1 MPALRTPTNF
11 SGAPLVFLAT
21 AFALGV
27 LAGNFLAIDLYVLV
41 VAAVLACAIAIAFR
55 GISIGVTA
63 VVLGFVAAGSLS
75 LIAERQSVSPDR
87 IRSIY
92 DGGRVESAS
101 PVEIEGVLS
110 TFPEAAFE
118 GSFLTLSTTRLSVRG
133 EHIDTSGRVRVFV
146 PRTEAESGIA
156 RLVYGSSVRV
166 ACHLQREDEYRN
178 PGVTPRREIL
188 DRQGIDAT
196 CSVKSAMLVEH
207 IADESVFIPLAF
219 IYRSRADWVNI
230 FRENLNARAAGVL
243 IASLLG
249 NKNFLDRETA
259 ELFRD
264 GGTFHILVIS
274 GLHITF
280 IGGVLYFVVTRL
292 TRNRWARFLIVNSVL
307 ASYTIAVGADVPVLR
322 AAVMF
327 AVISFGAAIFRQHN
341 LINSLAGSALFLL
354 VWRPSDLFNPSFQ
367 LTLVSVAAIVAVAFP
382 LITKI
387 RAVGTWMPESAEPF
401 PPNVGERLK
410 RLAETLY
417 WNPIAWKVE
426 LGEQVWSGGIAKR
439 PHLPQLAGT
448 AWQRTARYLF
458 EGVTVSLIVQIAML
472 PLLIVYFHRASFSA
486 VVLNIWVG
494 IFIAVESFA
503 AVVGAGV
510 LQVSSAVAGPF
521 FTFTE
526 MANAIMLALPR
537 LIASDGMMRLRV
549 PAYIG
554 DGRIV
559 YALFYIPLVALTYLL
574 YRWDPFELKRASTSA
589 VRARLVPAVA
599 SLLILFT
606 IIVGHPLSEPALDGR
621 LRVDFFD
628 VGQGDSAF
636 VTFPDGTTMLIDGGG
651 RGNYRSERDAG
662 EAPFEP
668 DVQGIGELVVSQVL
682 WGKGYSHVDYLVAT
696 HADADHI
703 QGFTDVASNFSIGG
717 LLVERSASQSEDF
730 ASVDEIVRSQAIPV
744 RFLSEGDAINIGGAL
759 VEVLSPG
766 PDDLSLVSKNDRS
779 LVITITYG
787 ERAFLFTG
795 DIERAAEARLAMADV
810 DVVKVAHHGSRTS
823 SSQQFIDAAR
833 PEFAIISVGRR
844 SRFGH
849 PHREVVERWSNAGVT
864 LLQTGTSGMITV
876 TTDGSDLTVS
886 SFK

>member
-1 MPALRTPTNF
+1 MPALRTPINF
-11 SGAPLVFLAT
+11 SGAPLVILAT
-21 AFALGV
+21 AFAIGV
-27 LAGNFLAIDLYVLV
+27 LAANFLAIDLYLPV
-41 VAAVLACAIAIAFR
+41 VAVVLACAIAMAFR
-55 GISIGVTA
+55 ASSIGVTA
-63 VVLGFVAAGSLS
+63 VVLGFVAAGMLS
-75 LIAERQSVSPDR
+75 ISAERQSISPDR
-87 IRSIY
+87 IRSLY
-92 DGGRVESAS
+92 DGGRVESAT

-110 TFPEAAFE
+110 TFPESAVE

-133 EHIDTSGRVRVFV
+133 EYIDTSGRVRVFV
-146 PRTEAESGIA
+146 PRTEAESGIV
-156 RLVYGSSVRV
+156 RLIYGSRVRV

-178 PGVTPRREIL
+178 PGVPPRREIL

-196 CSVKSAMLVEH
+196 CSVKSAFLVEH
-207 IADESVFIPLAF
+207 IADESVFIPLAL
-219 IYRSRADWVNI
+219 IYSSRADWVNI
-230 FRENLNARAAGVL
+230 FRENLNARAAGVM

-280 IGGVLYFVVTRL
+280 IAGVLYFGVTRF

-307 ASYTIAVGADVPVLR
+307 ASYTIAVGADVPVVR

-341 LINSLAGSALFLL
+341 LINSLAGSALILL

-367 LTLVSVAAIVAVAFP
+367 LTLVSVAAIVALAFP
-382 LITKI
+382 LITKL
-387 RAVGTWMPESAEPF
+387 RAVGTWMPESREPF

-410 RLAETLY
+410 RFAETLY

-426 LGEQVWSGGIAKR
+426 LGEQVWSGGISKR
-439 PHLPQLAGT
+439 PYLPRLAGT
-448 AWQRTARYLF
+448 IWQRTARYLF
-458 EGVTVSLIVQIAML
+458 EGVIVSLIVQIAML
-472 PLLIVYFHRASFSA
+472 PLLIVYFHTASISA

-503 AVVGAGV
+503 AVLGAAFLRLSEGPA
-510 LQVSSAVAGPF
+510 LPF
-521 FTFTE
+521 FTLAE
-526 MANAIMLALPR
+526 IANAIMLALPR
-537 LIASDGMMRLRV
+537 LMAGEGLTRVRV
-549 PAYIG
+549 PAYVEN
-554 DGRIV
+554 GRAFYAVYFVPLIV
-559 YALFYIPLVALTYLL
+559 LTFVLQRWNLFALRRPSRFAI
-574 YRWDPFELKRASTSA
+574 RASAFLA
-589 VRARLVPAVA
+589 VVISMLAAILV
-599 SLLILFT
+599 F
-606 IIVGHPLSEPALDGR
+606 HPLSAPRPNGR
-621 LRVDFFD
+621 LNVDFID

-636 VTFPDGTTMLIDGGG
+636 VTFPDATTMLIDSGG
-651 RGNYRSERDAG
+651 RVNYRGERDAG

-682 WGKGYSHVDYLVAT
+682 WAKGYSHVDYLVAT

-703 QGFTDVASNFSIGG
+703 QGFTDVAANFSIGWM
-717 LLVERSASQSEDF
+717 LIERSASQSEDF
-730 ASVDEIVRSQAIPV
+730 ASVDEVVRSRAIPV
-744 RFLSEGDAINIGGAL
+744 RFLSAGDAINIGGAL

-766 PDDLSLVSKNDRS
+766 PEDPSLVSENDRS
-779 LVITITYG
+779 LVIKITYG
-787 ERAFLFTG
+787 ERSFLFTG
-795 DIERAAEARLAMADV
+795 DIERTAESRLAMADV

-823 SSQQFIDAAR
+823 STPQFIDAAR

-849 PHREVVERWSNAGVT
+849 PHSEVVERWSNAGVA

-876 TTDGSDLTVS
+876 TTDGNDLSVS